1 MTKTPR
7 TFTPQEKTQ
16 VALAA
21 IQGEKT
27 LGQISSDFQVHTTQV
42 KLWKRQVLEYMPE
55 AFKDHVQQKHKQ
67 DLQHQ
72 QEKDNLYKIIG
83 QRDTE
88 LDFLKKKMSM
98 FSP

>member
-1 MTKTPR
+1 MGKTPR
-7 TFTPQEKTQ
+7 TFTPQEKSQ

-21 IQGEKT
+21 IKGEKT
-27 LGQISSDFQVHTTQV
+27 LGQISSDFQVHTTQI
-42 KLWKRQVLEYMPE
+42 KQWKNQAIEHLPE
-55 AFKDHVQQKHKQ
+55 AFKDHVKQQKKQ
-67 DLQHQ
+67 ELHYQ